1 MALSDQV
8 IQCLFVVVVGGL
20 PMFVV
25 VVRVELWT
33 STEQEYAS
41 EECLGC
47 TFRHAAQVFSRIR
60 VWQPFCTSFQF
71 VDNEIETFFCRV
83 TFHIEVVRH
92 FLRDSDQWDTTVTFD
107 HFEIEV
113 STNETGFVSQTVG

>member
-33 STEQEYAS
+33 STDKNTRPRNA
-41 EECLGC
+41 LAAP
-47 TFRHAAQVFSRIR
+47 FRHAAQVFSRIR

-71 VDNEIETFFCRV
+71 VDNEIETFFV
-83 TFHIEVVRH
+83 E
-92 FLRDSDQWDTTVTFD
+92 LRFT
-107 HFEIEV
+107 
-113 STNETGFVSQTVG
+113 

>member
-20 PMFVV
+20 PMFV

-113 STNETGFVSQTVG
+113 STNETGFVS